1 MMVDYGALLVVGLIA
16 GVALILAAVG
26 YLVARARGVEG
37 ASVGRFWLYLFPLLC
52 LAASAGIALAAWLR
66 R

>member
-1 MMVDYGALLVVGLIA
+1 MLDYGALLVIGLIA
-16 GVALILAAVG
+16 GVALIPASLL
-26 YLVARARGVEG
+26 YLLARARGVEG

-52 LAASAGIALAAWLR
+52 LVVSAAIWLAVWLR